1 MSCDDGAEGLMRCL
15 VGNKMEREVD
25 YQILSLLDLIPWT
38 LESKQ
43 RQKYPLVMF

>member
-1 MSCDDGAEGLMRCL
+1 MPCGQLDEEGGGLP
-15 VGNKMEREVD
+15 N
-25 YQILSLLDLIPWT
+25 LSLLDLIPWT